1 MEDSEP
7 KPTILWKVAKLTVE
21 GLTHQ
26 PNHKTLNVQLS
37 HQQRCAGTMEEQ
49 SLWERSIIYW
59 SNLRPSFLNEAY
71 AGHCLGLSETE
82 GWIAQRPMREINQ

>member
-1 MEDSEP
+1 M
-7 KPTILWKVAKLTVE
+7 AKLTVE

-37 HQQRCAGTMEEQ
+37 RQQRCGGTMEEQ
-49 SLWERSIIYW
+49 SLWEWAINYW
-59 SNLRPSFLNEAY
+59 SNLRPSSLNGAY

-82 GWIAQRPMREINQ
+82 GWIAQRPVKEINQ